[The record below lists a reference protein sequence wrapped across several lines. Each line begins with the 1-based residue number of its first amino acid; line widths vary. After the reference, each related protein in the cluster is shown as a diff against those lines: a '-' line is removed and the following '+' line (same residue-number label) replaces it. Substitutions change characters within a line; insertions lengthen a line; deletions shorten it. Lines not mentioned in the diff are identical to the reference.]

1 MVKEYG
7 TQQKWFM
14 VIFED
19 IWKVPT
25 KKKKKKMIGTSLFGG
40 KNAVKLSLCLFR
52 FSSILEVQIF
62 YRDGLQIRV
71 LGTT

>member
-1 MVKEYG
+1 
-7 TQQKWFM
+7 
-14 VIFED
+14 
-19 IWKVPT
+19 
-25 KKKKKKMIGTSLFGG
+25 MIGTSLFGG

>member
-1 MVKEYG
+1 MVYG
-7 TQQKWFM
+7 
-14 VIFED
+14 D
-19 IWKVPT
+19 IWRYLESAYQ